1 MRAAEQRA
9 TLAAIGN
16 DLVAV
21 EGGPGHRRAAL
32 LLKHLNGCDDPVACF
47 TDLPNA
53 PAWLRLPAAA
63 QRKLALRVALLWMGD
78 ALAGSI
84 DGAWLGGLA
93 EVAGE
98 ELLDWAIE
106 TIPGLPAAPARRL
119 EASELEIYGF
129 SLLREQL
136 PMPLR
141 GYLPW
146 RADHLALSCPREAL
160 DAFVA
165 AAVAA
170 AGRA

>member
-1 MRAAEQRA
+1 MRASEQRA

-21 EGGPGHRRAAL
+21 DGGPGHRRAAM
-32 LLKHLNGCDDPVACF
+32 LLKQLNGCDDPVASF

-63 QRKLALRVALLWMGD
+63 QNRLALRVALLWMGD
-78 ALAGSI
+78 VLAGSI
-84 DGAWLGGLA
+84 DGAWLRGLA

-98 ELLDWAIE
+98 DLLDWAIE
-106 TIPGLPAAPARRL
+106 TIPAMPAAPARRL
-119 EASELEIYGF
+119 EAGELEIHGF

-136 PMPLR
+136 PMALR

-146 RADHLALSCPREAL
+146 RADHLALSCPRDAL

-165 AAVAA
+165 TAVE

>member
-21 EGGPGHRRAAL
+21 EGGPGSRRAAL
-32 LLKHLNGCDDPVACF
+32 LLKQLNGCEDPAACF
-47 TDLPNA
+47 ADLPSA

-78 ALAGSI
+78 TLAGSI
-84 DGAWLGGLA
+84 DGAWLGKLA

-98 ELLDWAIE
+98 DLLDWAIA
-106 TIPGLPAAPARRL
+106 TIPTMPKAPARWL
-119 EASELEIYGF
+119 DADELEIYGF

-146 RADHLALSCPREAL
+146 RADHLALACPRDAL
-160 DAFVA
+160 DAFVD
-165 AAVAA
+165 AAVEAA
-170 AGRA
+170 RE

>member
-1 MRAAEQRA
+1 MRAADTRA

-21 EGGPGHRRAAL
+21 EGGPGARRAAL
-32 LLKHLNGCDDPVACF
+32 LLRHLNGCEDPVAGF

-63 QRKLALRVALLWMGD
+63 QRRLALRVALLWMGD
-78 ALAGSI
+78 TLAGSI
-84 DGAWLGGLA
+84 DGAWLGALA

-98 ELLDWAIE
+98 ELLDWAIG
-106 TIPGLPAAPARRL
+106 TAASMPAAPARRL
-119 EASELEIYGF
+119 APDELEIYGF

-146 RADHLALSCPREAL
+146 RADHLALSCPREVL
-160 DAFVA
+160 DVLVA
-165 AAVAA
+165 EAVDAAM
-170 AGRA
+170 RA

>member
-21 EGGPGHRRAAL
+21 EGGPGERRAAL
-32 LLKHLNGCDDPVACF
+32 LLRHLGGCADPVACF
-47 TDLPNA
+47 TDLPSA

-63 QRKLALRVALLWMGD
+63 QRRLALRVALLWMGD

-93 EVAGE
+93 EIAGE
-98 ELLDWAIE
+98 DLLDWAIE
-106 TIPGLPAAPARRL
+106 TVPALPAAPARRL
-119 EASELEIYGF
+119 EPDELEIYGF
-129 SLLREQL
+129 SLLRAQL
-136 PMPLR
+136 PMALR

-146 RADHLALSCPREAL
+146 RADHLALSCPRETL
-160 DAFVA
+160 DALVTRAVDA
-165 AAVAA
+165 AM
-170 AGRA
+170 RA

>member
-9 TLAAIGN
+9 ALAAIGN

-21 EGGPGHRRAAL
+21 DGGPGYRRAAL
-32 LLKHLNGCDDPVACF
+32 LLRHLNGCEDPVACL

-63 QRKLALRVALLWMGD
+63 QHKLALRVALLWMGD

-84 DGAWLGGLA
+84 DGAWLGRLA

-106 TIPGLPAAPARRL
+106 TIPTMPDAPGRQL
-119 EASELEIYGF
+119 EPFELEIYGF
-129 SLLREQL
+129 SLLRDQL
-136 PMPLR
+136 PVALR

-146 RADHLALSCPREAL
+146 RADHLALSCPPEAL

-170 AGRA
+170 ARA

>member
-21 EGGPGHRRAAL
+21 EGGPGERRAAL
-32 LLKHLNGCDDPVACF
+32 LLRNMSGCDDPVACF
-47 TDLPNA
+47 TDLPSA
-53 PAWLRLPAAA
+53 PAWLRLPVAA
-63 QRKLALRVALLWMGD
+63 QRQLALRVALLWMGD

-84 DGAWLGGLA
+84 DGAWLGRLA

-98 ELLDWAIE
+98 DLLDWAIE
-106 TIPGLPAAPARRL
+106 TAPSMPVAPARRL
-119 EASELEIYGF
+119 EPDELEIYGF

-160 DAFVA
+160 DAVVRVA
-165 AAVAA
+165 VEAAM
-170 AGRA
+170 RA

>member
-1 MRAAEQRA
+1 MKAAEQRA

-21 EGGPGHRRAAL
+21 EGGPGYRRAAL
-32 LLKHLNGCDDPVACF
+32 LLKHLNGCDDPVARF
-47 TDLPNA
+47 ADLPNA

-63 QRKLALRVALLWMGD
+63 QHKLALRVALLWMGD

-84 DGAWLGGLA
+84 DGAWLGALA
-93 EVAGE
+93 EAAGE
-98 ELLDWAIE
+98 DLLDWAIE
-106 TIPGLPAAPARRL
+106 TIPTMPAVPARAL
-119 EASELEIYGF
+119 QPAELEIYGF

-136 PMPLR
+136 PAPLR

-146 RADHLALSCPREAL
+146 RADHLALSCPDEAL
-160 DAFVA
+160 DAFVD

-170 AGRA
+170 ARA